1 MRKIRSSSKNIEK
14 AIPSTKGELARMF
27 GWTFFKSSAAL
38 TVLGVSISAGLAFKQ
53 WLDGPIAIR
62 PFTVVEG
69 PGTAGISAAALADQT
84 KAKISK
90 IYSESGESFQ
100 QRKLGESTVP
110 LDVKIGDTGWNL
122 QSLARAF
129 GIPMTSAD
137 VSGSIVQDG
146 DKLILQ
152 WTTVKPGGVEV
163 QKLPISG
170 ANTSPLENVDETLDC
185 LALRTVAELSP
196 DVAANYID
204 KQNAGSDSHSDK
216 EKCVVRDDVEL
227 YGRVSKD
234 ETSPPAARVNALVGL
249 SVHFSYLNQLFE
261 ELSMAEAATNLASR
275 APSCDDSDAPP
286 SRWQRLKCALA
297 AHRPFS
303 GKNLRAEVAAWMQ
316 LGAARSDYAAAAPT
330 LREMQERRR
339 LAIRAYK
346 HVIAIEPDY
355 ALAYDAMGMQHS
367 LLNET
372 KEADQAYL
380 NSLEKHQTA
389 AAHLDRGLLL
399 IHGRND
405 SFDERDIQDDELHDA
420 EDHFRK
426 AIELSP
432 DYWEAYGRLGYVFYK
447 AGKLIE
453 AADVLKTA
461 VQHDESNRSLR
472 LLLGS
477 VYAGQCRFD
486 AAKASFQSAYDNYVK
501 KKENDSAL
509 DVISDWGKALRG
521 FGLSDWAIAEETKVL
536 AAKPT
541 HVDARRVRGEIEI
554 ETSGMDPFKI
564 EAGLADLNAAVDN
577 DSPRTDNDSPKTDA
591 VLSAYLE
598 ALLQTG
604 RAADAVTAYETW
616 SRKGFV
622 PPLAT
627 TSALDAAILP
637 ATPNARLAYAKAL
650 LKNREWQ
657 SASYEFAVLLQ
668 QGVRPGTQGS
678 AERPARSASA
688 RVDDAILTYVSTT
701 MSDTTLGAGRPERK
715 HECNLPTMTQPLLTD
730 SASLLPVQE
739 FQVASL

>member
-1 MRKIRSSSKNIEK
+1 
-14 AIPSTKGELARMF
+14 
-27 GWTFFKSSAAL
+27 
-38 TVLGVSISAGLAFKQ
+38 
-53 WLDGPIAIR
+53 
-62 PFTVVEG
+62 
-69 PGTAGISAAALADQT
+69 
-84 KAKISK
+84 
-90 IYSESGESFQ
+90 
-100 QRKLGESTVP
+100 
-110 LDVKIGDTGWNL
+110 
-122 QSLARAF
+122 
-129 GIPMTSAD
+129 
-137 VSGSIVQDG
+137 
-146 DKLILQ
+146 
-152 WTTVKPGGVEV
+152 
-163 QKLPISG
+163 
-170 ANTSPLENVDETLDC
+170 
-185 LALRTVAELSP
+185 
-196 DVAANYID
+196 
-204 KQNAGSDSHSDK
+204 
-216 EKCVVRDDVEL
+216 
-227 YGRVSKD
+227 
-234 ETSPPAARVNALVGL
+234 
-249 SVHFSYLNQLFE
+249 
-261 ELSMAEAATNLASR
+261 
-275 APSCDDSDAPP
+275 
-286 SRWQRLKCALA
+286 
-297 AHRPFS
+297 
-303 GKNLRAEVAAWMQ
+303 
-316 LGAARSDYAAAAPT
+316 
-330 LREMQERRR
+330 
-339 LAIRAYK
+339 
-346 HVIAIEPDY
+346 
-355 ALAYDAMGMQHS
+355 
-367 LLNET
+367 
-372 KEADQAYL
+372 
-380 NSLEKHQTA
+380 
-389 AAHLDRGLLL
+389 
-399 IHGRND
+399 
-405 SFDERDIQDDELHDA
+405 
-420 EDHFRK
+420 
-426 AIELSP
+426 
-432 DYWEAYGRLGYVFYK
+432 
-447 AGKLIE
+447 
-453 AADVLKTA
+453 
-461 VQHDESNRSLR
+461 
-472 LLLGS
+472 LGS